1 MNRIRRTVILGISV
15 LGILFA
21 FSGLFT
27 ARTETT
33 PVFRAGCPSV
43 FSGTV
48 TARDGREGFILSL
61 PGSWDA
67 GKITLELEGAECL
80 YLGKEKKEIR
90 PGQETDLREYLGTKT
105 PVYNAKMRQLGNL
118 VVYRGS
124 EIPALF
130 LEVDEKQ
137 LIRANAGKDYEIT
150 SGRAVYCEADGTVS
164 YDGPLSQ
171 MKGRGN
177 NTFAY
182 TKKPY
187 QVKLAEKASLSGM
200 NKAKTWVLLAN
211 WNDVSLLRNQIVLD
225 IARAAGLRNAVSCV
239 QADVWINGRY
249 NGLYL
254 VAEKVQI
261 KKGRLELRDLEE
273 ETEKVNSQPV
283 SSFSM
288 FLDKTNRSY
297 PLLRGYRIPEN
308 PEDITGGYIMTI
320 EKYARLRDYKLPG
333 FRTKKELSVQIKE
346 PTYPSR
352 EQAEYLANLVNEM
365 HLAVIADDGV
375 NAETGKYYT
384 EYIDAESF
392 AVKFLIEDWSKDYDF
407 IGGSQF
413 MYKDSDDRDPLIYA
427 GPAWDYDLAF
437 GNLGDRGTSATGN
450 YITAVSHKTGNIWW
464 VLSRHDDFMDLVREI
479 WTERFRPAAAVLLGE
494 REAGAGSVVRSLDSY
509 AEAIRDSAKMNYARW
524 NVSKTTFEKSAGSF
538 ENAVSYLKEWIAG
551 RTGFMDGEYGI
562 TEKHE

>member
-1 MNRIRRTVILGISV
+1 MNRILRTVIRISV

-21 FSGLFT
+21 FLLPGFSS
-27 ARTETT
+27 AEKTE
-33 PVFRAGCPSV
+33 VFRAGCPSV

-48 TARDGREGFILSL
+48 ESRKGTAGYILSL

-67 GKITLELEGAECL
+67 GKITLEMDGEECL

-90 PGQETDLREYLGTKT
+90 PGQEIDVREYLGQKT
-105 PVYNAKMRQLGNL
+105 PVYNANRRELGNL
-118 VVYRGS
+118 VIHRGS

-130 LEVDEKQ
+130 LEVDEKE
-137 LIRANAGKDYEIT
+137 LGRANGNKDYAIPE
-150 SGRAVYCEADGTVS
+150 GRAVYCEADGTVS
-164 YDGPLSQ
+164 YDGPITQ

-182 TKKPY
+182 AKKPY
-187 QVKLAEKASLSGM
+187 QIRLAEKASLSGM
-200 NKAKTWVLLAN
+200 YKAKTWVLLAN
-211 WNDVSLLRNQIVLD
+211 WNDVSLLRNQIALD
-225 IARAAGLRNAVSCV
+225 MSRAAGLRNAVSCV
-239 QADVWINGRY
+239 QADVWINGQY

-254 VAEKVQI
+254 ITEKIQI

-273 ETEKVNSQPV
+273 ETEKVNSEPV

-288 FLDKTNRSY
+288 FLEKGNRNY
-297 PLLRGYRIPEN
+297 PLMRGYRIPEN

-320 EKYARLRDYKLPG
+320 EKYARLRDYKLAG
-333 FRTKKELSVQIKE
+333 FRTRKELSVQIKE
-346 PTYPSR
+346 PTYPTR
-352 EQAEYLANLVNEM
+352 EQVEYLASLVNDM

-384 EYIDAESF
+384 EYIDAVSF
-392 AVKFLIEDWSKDYDF
+392 AVKFLVEDWTKDYDF

-427 GPAWDYDLAF
+427 GPAWDYDLSF

-450 YITAVSHKTGNIWW
+450 YITAISRKTANIWW
-464 VLSRHDDFMDLVREI
+464 ELSRHDDFMDIVRDI
-479 WTERFRPAAAVLLGE
+479 WTEKFRPAAAILLGE
-494 REAGAGSVVRSLDSY
+494 AEAGAESAVRSLDSY

-524 NVSKTTFEKSAGSF
+524 SVSKTTMARSAGSF
-538 ENAVSYLKEWIAG
+538 ENAVSYLKKWIAD
-551 RTGFMDGEYGI
+551 RTKYMDGVYGI

>member
-1 MNRIRRTVILGISV
+1 MNRILRTVIRISV

-21 FSGLFT
+21 FLLPGH
-27 ARTETT
+27 ARAEQAE
-33 PVFRAGCPSV
+33 VFRAGCPSV

-48 TARDGREGFILSL
+48 ESRKGIAGYILSL

-67 GKITLELEGAECL
+67 GKITLELDGAECF

-90 PGQETDLREYLGTKT
+90 PGQEIDVREFLGNKT
-105 PVYNAKMRQLGNL
+105 PVYNAHMRQLGDL
-118 VVYRGS
+118 LIYRGS
-124 EIPALF
+124 VIPALF
-130 LEVDEKQ
+130 LEVDEKE
-137 LIRANAGKDYEIT
+137 LGRANRNKEYAIPE
-150 SGRAVYCEADGTVS
+150 GRAVYCEADGTVS
-164 YDGPLSQ
+164 YDGPIIQ

-187 QVKLAEKASLSGM
+187 QIKLAEKASLSGM
-200 NKAKTWVLLAN
+200 YKAKTWVLLAN
-211 WNDVSLLRNQIVLD
+211 WNDVSLLRNQIALD
-225 IARAAGLRNAVSCV
+225 MAREAGLRNAVSCV

-254 VAEKVQI
+254 ITEKIQI

-273 ETEKVNSQPV
+273 ETENVNSEPL
-283 SSFSM
+283 SSFAL
-288 FLDKTNRSY
+288 FLDKTNRNY
-297 PLLRGYRIPEN
+297 PLMRGYKIPEN

-320 EKYARLRDYKLPG
+320 EKYARMRDYKLAG
-333 FRTKKELSVQIKE
+333 FRTKKDLSVQIKE
-346 PTYPSR
+346 PTYPTR
-352 EQAEYLANLVNEM
+352 EQVEYLAGLVNDM

-375 NAETGKYYT
+375 NAATGKHYT
-384 EYIDAESF
+384 EYIDSASF
-392 AVKFLIEDWSKDYDF
+392 AVKFLIEDWTKDYDF

-450 YITAVSHKTGNIWW
+450 YITAISRKTANIWW
-464 VLSRHDDFMDLVREI
+464 ELSRHEDFMNLVNRI
-479 WTERFRPAAAVLLGE
+479 WTEKFRPAAAVLLGE
-494 REAGAGSVVRSLDSY
+494 AEAGKGSAVRSLDSY

-524 NVSKTTFEKSAGSF
+524 NVSKTTYAQSAGSF
-538 ENAVSYLKEWIAG
+538 ENAVSYLKKWIAD
-551 RTGFMDGEYGI
+551 RTKFMDGVYGI